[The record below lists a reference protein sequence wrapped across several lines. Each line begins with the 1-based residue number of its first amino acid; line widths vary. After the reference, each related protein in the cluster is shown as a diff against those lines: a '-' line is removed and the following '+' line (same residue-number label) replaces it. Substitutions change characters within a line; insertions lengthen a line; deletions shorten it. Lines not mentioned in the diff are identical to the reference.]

1 MLRFF
6 KTKSFLIV
14 AVVAALV
21 GLYAILGFVVAPK
34 LVRSALLKQIPVN
47 LAVTPS
53 VGEIHINPFL
63 FQITVNDFG
72 LAGAG
77 GEQLVGFKRLFVDFE
92 LSSLWHR
99 AYSFGNIDLSAPY
112 VNAAIAKNGSLN
124 LVQLEPKASAKP
136 AEKAPEKSGP
146 LPALRIGSFKVSD
159 GLATYEDR
167 SRPDAFSARLEPIN
181 FELREFTTGVDGG
194 KFTFTGASKQGERIE
209 WHGHLSVDPI
219 ASDGEFQVNGLLART
234 LWEYLQDQLNFVVD
248 SGKIDVAATYKF
260 VLKDPASTAGDPFVQ
275 VNVAKLALSD
285 LGVRPR
291 VAAGAAEAAP
301 WVTVPSLEVTGTT
314 VDLSKH
320 QAHVD
325 RVALTGLKLVTWL
338 GSDGLVNLMQ
348 LAASPHGGAAG
359 GVPAAGGAPAAPA
372 PKLTATSNATPAKP
386 VVWTYDLGEFDLR
399 EANVSAED
407 RTMRPAV
414 AVVLAPI
421 SLTVKGLSQDLT
433 KPLDVNLDL
442 RIDEQGSLVANGKVT
457 PQPAFADLSA
467 KLDGIDLTLVQP
479 YIAQHTAMTLLSGRL
494 AGDAKIHYGKQK
506 NLPGMSLAGN
516 ITVQKLHTVDNALR
530 DDFVNWD
537 RLDIQGLNYTQ
548 GPDRL
553 DIDKIIAR
561 KLYARVIIEADETI
575 NAKRVLMLP
584 GADVAPSKAAAAAQ
598 APKVAKTRGKSPA
611 VVASAASPPAAP
623 GMPISIKRVEIKD
636 SQANFADFS
645 VQPNFATGIQK
656 LNGSVVGLSSKPSTR
671 AKVDLHG
678 SIDAFSPVDITGEVN
693 ALGPLYTDLKLNFR
707 NISLPVF
714 NPYSGKFAG
723 YNISKGKLTTELTY
737 KIDGRKLDAHH
748 HIVIEQLEFGAKTA
762 SKDAV
767 SLPVKLAV
775 SLLKD
780 RNGVIDLDLP
790 VAGTLDD
797 PKFKLGAVI
806 WQVFVHILEKAVTAP
821 FALLGSLFGG
831 GPDIQFVEFKPGAS
845 DLDPTATDK
854 AKTIAKA
861 LVERPQLKLE
871 VPIGVVPEVD
881 GPALVAAQF
890 DAEMT
895 AEQSAKRSSKKKAD
909 GAQPVPYA
917 ELDPAAQVDLLSA
930 VYARDFG
937 AAPAFPD
944 EVSSIKSKPD
954 LAAAKA
960 AFLSNAIKAHI
971 VVGEVQFQQLG
982 QQRATALQKALLTDT
997 QLEPERV
1004 FLVSNDK
1011 AVAKDGV
1018 VRLEMSLQ

>member
-1 MLRFF
+1 VLRFF

-14 AVVAALV
+14 AIVAALV

-34 LVRSALLKQIPVN
+34 LVRAALLKQIPEN

-63 FQITVNDFG
+63 LQVTIDDFG
-72 LAGAG
+72 LAGLS
-77 GEQLVGFKRLFVDFE
+77 GEKLVGFKRLFVDFE

-99 AYSFGNIDLSAPY
+99 AYSFANIDLSAPY
-112 VNAAIAKNGSLN
+112 VNAAVAKNGSLN
-124 LVQLEPKASAKP
+124 LAQLEPKPSVKP
-136 AEKAPEKSGP
+136 PEKPPEKSGP

-167 SRPDAFSARLEPIN
+167 SRPDAFAARLEPIN

-219 ASDGEFQVNGLLART
+219 ESDGEFQINGLLAQT
-234 LWEYLQDQLNFVVD
+234 LWEYLQDQLNFVVN

-260 VLKDPASTAGDPFVQ
+260 ALKDPASAAGDPLVQ
-275 VNVAKLALSD
+275 VTLSKASLAD
-285 LGVRPR
+285 LTVRPR

-301 WVTVPSLEVTGTT
+301 WVSVPSLQVTGTT

-325 RVALTGLKLVTWL
+325 QVALTGLKLVTWL
-338 GSDGLVNLMQ
+338 GADGAVNLMQ
-348 LAASPHGGAAG
+348 LAASPHDAA
-359 GVPAAGGAPAAPA
+359 AAGGAVAAPA
-372 PKLTATSNATPAKP
+372 PKLTATSNAPPAKP
-386 VVWTYDLGEFDLR
+386 VAWTYDVGEFDLR
-399 EANVSAED
+399 EANISAED
-407 RTMRPAV
+407 RTTRPVV
-414 AVVLAPI
+414 AVSLAPI
-421 SLTVKGLSQDLT
+421 SLTVKGVSQDMT
-433 KPLDVNLDL
+433 KPLDVNLDM
-442 RIDEQGSLVANGKVT
+442 RIDEQGSVAANGTVT
-457 PQPAFADLSA
+457 PQPAAADLSA
-467 KLDGIDLTLVQP
+467 KLADIDLTLVQP
-479 YIAQHTAMTLLSGRL
+479 YIAQHTAMTLLGGKL
-494 AGDAKIHYGKQK
+494 AGEAKIHYGKQK
-506 NLPGMSLAGN
+506 NLPDISLAGN
-516 ITVQKLHTVDNALR
+516 INVQKVHTVDNALH
-530 DDFVNWD
+530 DDFINWD
-537 RLDIQGLNYTQ
+537 RLDILGLKYTQ
-548 GPDRL
+548 SPDRL
-553 DIDKIIAR
+553 DIDKILAR

-584 GADVAPSKAAAAAQ
+584 GADVPASKAAATPPPKAA
-598 APKVAKTRGKSPA
+598 KGRRGKSDA
-611 VVASAASPPAAP
+611 VVAAAPAPAAP
-623 GMPISIKRVEIKD
+623 GMPISIKRVELKD
-636 SQANFADFS
+636 AQANFADLS

-656 LNGSVVGLSSKPSTR
+656 LNGTIVGLSSKPGTR

-678 SIDAFSPVDITGEVN
+678 SIDTFSPVDITGEVN
-693 ALGPLYTDLKLNFR
+693 ALGPLYTDLSLNFR
-707 NISLPVF
+707 NIALPVF

-831 GPDIQFVEFKPGAS
+831 GPDIQFIDFKPGSA
-845 DLDPTATDK
+845 DLDQAASDK

-881 GPALVAAQF
+881 GPALAAAQF
-890 DAEMT
+890 DAEMA
-895 AEQSAKRSSKKKAD
+895 AEQAVKRSSKKKAAD
-909 GAQPVPYA
+909 GAQPTPYA
-917 ELDPAAQVDLLSA
+917 ELDPAAQVDVLSA
-930 VYARDFG
+930 VYAKDFG
-937 AAPAFPD
+937 AAPKFPD
-944 EVSSIKSKPD
+944 EVTAIKAKPD

-960 AFLSNAIKAHI
+960 AYLSHAIREHI
-971 VVGEVQFQQLG
+971 VVGDVQFQQLG